1 MKIILS
7 IIFLLTVTIV
17 HGQFSIIN
25 DPDGFVFVRET
36 AEKTNNIIDT
46 IFVDQYFFCME
57 AEGNWRPIDYNKNG
71 KDKFGYIYNSR
82 TKSLEEF
89 TSINTKVVKE
99 NSLILSSDSIQI
111 HIETEAFDVNR
122 NTLTYNTQNGYNN
135 LTKINN
141 KPYYGTDNEIP
152 TRKYKFIK
160 IKVGQKMLQIKG
172 SEISDL
178 FEPNLDSTFAT
189 YDSSTHR
196 LYLFASNSDG
206 AGGYE
211 VLWVIENGK
220 YIKRVIAYG
229 F

>member
-1 MKIILS
+1 MKTILS
-7 IIFLLTVTIV
+7 LIFLLTVTIA

-46 IFVDQYFFCME
+46 IFGDQYFFCME
-57 AEGNWRPIDYNKNG
+57 VEGNWRPIDYNKNG
-71 KDKFGYIYNSR
+71 EDKFGYIYNSR
-82 TKSLEEF
+82 AKSLEEF
-89 TSINTKVVKE
+89 TSIKTKVLKE
-99 NSLILSSDSIQI
+99 NSLSLSLDSIQI
-111 HIETEAFDVNR
+111 HIETEAFDVKR

-141 KPYYGTDNEIP
+141 KPYYGTDSEIP
-152 TRKYKFIK
+152 KRKYKFIQ
-160 IKVGQKMLQIKG
+160 IKVGQKMVQING

-178 FEPNLDSTFAT
+178 FEPNLESTFAT
-189 YDSSTHR
+189 YDALTHK

-211 VLWVIENGK
+211 VLWVTENGK
-220 YIKRVIAYG
+220 YIKRVIAFG

>member
-1 MKIILS
+1 MKTILS
-7 IIFLLTVTIV
+7 LIFLLTVTIV

-25 DPDGFVFVRET
+25 DPDGYVYVRET
-36 AEKTNNIIDT
+36 PKKTNNIIDT
-46 IFVDQYFFCME
+46 IFSDQYFFCME

-71 KDKFGYIYNSR
+71 EDKTGYIYNSR

-89 TSINTKVVKE
+89 TSINTKVLKE
-99 NSLILSSDSIQI
+99 NSLNLSLDSIQI
-111 HIETEAFDVNR
+111 YIETEAFDVKH
-122 NTLTYNTQNGYNN
+122 NTLTYNKQNGYNN

-141 KPYYGTDNEIP
+141 KPYYGTDGGIP
-152 TRKYKFIK
+152 QRQYKIIRIK
-160 IKVGQKMLQIKG
+160 FGQKTTQIKE

-189 YDSSTHR
+189 YDALTHR

-211 VLWVIENGK
+211 VLWVFENGK
-220 YIKRVIAYG
+220 YKKRVFAFG